1 MAKKLTE
8 LTDMEKA
15 ALAFAYF
22 ENVTDAQKIF
32 ALGHDMSKY
41 STNPDVS
48 RNRANEWRRSASVVD
63 YFRTL
68 EAKVEHRIRAE
79 VDAQLKVAR
88 TDPSY
93 TPGTVD
99 FTNLDEFFAYA
110 NRQANVIEDEKD
122 RQFYLKTIADLMR
135 FKEGAQDKNQDIQRF
150 YTPLLCRDCP
160 LHQRAEAEIAE
171 EAEAKKKKATR

>member
-1 MAKKLTE
+1 MAQKLTE
-8 LTDMEKA
+8 LTKQEKA
-15 ALAFAYF
+15 ALAYAYF
-22 ENVTDAQKIF
+22 ENVTNAQEIF

-41 STNPDVS
+41 SSNPDVA
-48 RNRANEWRRSASVVD
+48 RNRANEWRRSASVMD
-63 YFRTL
+63 YYRTL
-68 EAKVEHRIRAE
+68 ESKIEHRIKSE

-88 TDPSY
+88 TDPTY

-110 NRQANVIEDEKD
+110 NKQANIIEDEKD

-135 FKEGAQDKNQDIQRF
+135 FKEGSQDKNQDVQRF

-160 LHQRAEAEIAE
+160 LHQ
-171 EAEAKKKKATR
+171 EAEAKLEQKKK

>member
-1 MAKKLTE
+1 MPRKLTE
-8 LTDMEKA
+8 LTIQEKA
-15 ALAFAYF
+15 ALAYAYF
-22 ENVTDAQKIF
+22 ENVTNAQEIF

-41 STNPDVS
+41 STNAERAKV
-48 RNRANEWRRSASVVD
+48 RANEWRRSPSVLD
-63 YFRTL
+63 YYRTL
-68 EAKVEHRIRAE
+68 EAKFEHRVRSE

-88 TDPSY
+88 TDPTY

-110 NRQANVIEDEKD
+110 NKQANVIQDEKD

-150 YTPLLCRDCP
+150 YTPLLCRECP
-160 LHQRAEAEIAE
+160 LHIEAEKQL
-171 EAEAKKKKATR
+171 KKEKK